1 MTNKF
6 AITETRMDL
15 REVVD
20 DSVSGMRPLA
30 AAKDISLR
38 KKAEQS
44 VIIDGD
50 AARLRQ
56 VLTNLLANAI
66 KFTPA
71 GGLIETRLAREGSF
85 AVIEVSDTGEGIA
98 ASFLPHVFERRAQA
112 TERRFAGLGLGLAI
126 VKHIVELHHGSVA
139 VVSEGEGKGATFSV
153 RIPCSP

>member
-6 AITETRMDL
+6 AITEASIDL
-15 REVVD
+15 RDVVD

-30 AAKDISLR
+30 AVRNISLR
-38 KKAEQS
+38 KKVQQS
-44 VIIDGD
+44 AVIRGD

-71 GGLIETRLAREGSF
+71 GGLIETRLSLEKSF
-85 AVIEVSDTGEGIA
+85 AVIEVSDTGEGIP
-98 ASFLPHVFERRAQA
+98 ASFLPYVFERRAQA

-126 VKHIVELHHGSVA
+126 VKHIVELHHGAVSVA
-139 VVSEGEGKGATFSV
+139 SEGEGKGATFTV
-153 RIPCSP
+153 RIPCTP